1 LTNGAAI
8 ADTGAVTLANAS
20 GATLAINSS
29 ETIGSLRGGGSTG
42 GNVSVASGQT
52 LTVAETGNQTFAGAI
67 TNAGALV
74 KQGAGTLVLGGI
86 NSYTGNTVVSGGS
99 LQLASNGVLRFLIG
113 GSGVNNA
120 LSGPG
125 TSVLAGQFVFDLSGA
140 ATATNATW
148 TIVANTLANS
158 YGPNFSVSGFDG
170 VIGGNWTNTTN
181 GVSYVFSQSNGVLSV
196 QTAASP
202 SPYNSWV
209 SYWQSLYPS
218 FTNTGGTDNPDGDP
232 FDNNEEFAFDGNP
245 MIGTG
250 ALLTVTPV
258 GTNAV
263 FNYVALT
270 NTNSATYV
278 VQNTTN
284 LSTGP
289 WTNSSVTISDS
300 INQTNPVISQT
311 NLYKRKEFVVPA
323 TSNNFYRVKA
333 TIAP

>member
-1 LTNGAAI
+1 LQIDSGAAVNL
-8 ADTGAVTLANAS
+8 TGLYAANN
-20 GATLAINSS
+20 IN
-29 ETIGSLRGGGSTG
+29 R
-42 GNVSVASGQT
+42 
-52 LTVAETGNQTFAGAI
+52 TFAGLSG
-67 TNAGALV
+67 AGVLDGAGGTVTINKTSGLDTFSGV
-74 KQGAGTLVLGGI
+74 IDGGQGLIKAGAGTLALAGT
-86 NSYTGNTVVSGGS
+86 NTYTGNTVVSGGS
-99 LQLASNGVLRFLIG
+99 LQLASTGVLRFLIG
-113 GSGVNNA
+113 GNGVNNA
-120 LSGPG
+120 LSGSG

-158 YGPNFSVSGFDG
+158 YGPNFLVSGFDG
-170 VIGGNWTNTTN
+170 VMGGNWTNTTN

-323 TSNNFYRVKA
+323 TNNKFYRVQA